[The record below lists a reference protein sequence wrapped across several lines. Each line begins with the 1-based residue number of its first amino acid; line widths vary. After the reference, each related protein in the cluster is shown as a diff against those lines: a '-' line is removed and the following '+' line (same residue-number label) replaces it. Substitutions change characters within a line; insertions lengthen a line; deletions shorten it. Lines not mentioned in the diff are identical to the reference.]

1 MLLNDINE
9 IKDVINSWK
18 NDLFYGDFVNN
29 FTDLSITDEVSSTK
43 VSAVVGGLGFGVAIF
58 GFLIVYFLIENSE
71 KNESYKQAIFGGISV
86 VLIILLFVVNA
97 INSNGTEEEAFLDNM
112 TDEQV
117 ITLYNSIV
125 SVKLLEDDLSKED
138 NTKGLINLYQL
149 TSDKNSSD
157 YFFYDKQNTQDE
169 YINYVLNTKNLNNF
183 NKEI

>member
-1 MLLNDINE
+1 ME
-9 IKDVINSWK
+9 

-29 FTDLSITDEVSSTK
+29 FTNLSVTDEVSSNK

-125 SVKLLEDDLSKED
+125 SVKLLENELLKED
-138 NTKGLINLYQL
+138 NTDGLINLYQL
-149 TSDKNSSD
+149 TSGKNSKGYFSYNDEINQDD
-157 YFFYDKQNTQDE
+157 YIKYVLKKKEYE
-169 YINYVLNTKNLNNF
+169 YILKRL
-183 NKEI
+183 